1 MSGKVILRN
10 ACHSCA
16 PSTFAASVRF
26 PGTSARPA
34 SSNSAMKG
42 VVFHTSVAMMTKSD
56 DPRSVSHA
64 RSVLNHESMK
74 PVPGVNANFHASAA
88 TTVII
93 PYGMRIDARTIP
105 PPEERPV
112 HDHRQRHPEHELDRH
127 RDHGEEHGGLEVV
140 PPQTRRQHRGV
151 VLEADELVGV
161 GEAEVGA
168 L

>member
-1 MSGKVILRN
+1 
-10 ACHSCA
+10 
-16 PSTFAASVRF
+16 
-26 PGTSARPA
+26 
-34 SSNSAMKG
+34 MKG

-105 PPEERPV
+105 RPNSARCMTTASAIPSTSSIATEITV
-112 HDHRQRHPEHELDRH
+112 KS
-127 RDHGEEHGGLEVV
+127 
-140 PPQTRRQHRGV
+140 TV
-151 VLEADELVGV
+151 VLKSSHHRLDDST
-161 GEAEVGA
+161 EV
-168 L
+168 

>member
-1 MSGKVILRN
+1 MILRN
-10 ACHSCA
+10 ACQLVA

-64 RSVLNHESMK
+64 RSVSNHESMK

-105 PPEERPV
+105 RPKSARCMTTASAIPSTSSIATEITV
-112 HDHRQRHPEHELDRH
+112 KS
-127 RDHGEEHGGLEVV
+127 
-140 PPQTRRQHRGV
+140 TV
-151 VLEADELVGV
+151 VLKSSHHRLDDST
-161 GEAEVGA
+161 EV
-168 L
+168 